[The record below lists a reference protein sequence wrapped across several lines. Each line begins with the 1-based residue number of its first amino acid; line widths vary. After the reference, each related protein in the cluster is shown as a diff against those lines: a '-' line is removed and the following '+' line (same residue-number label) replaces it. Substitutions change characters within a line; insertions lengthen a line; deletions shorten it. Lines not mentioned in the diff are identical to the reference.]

1 MKRRNF
7 VAGAAAAPVLSMQ
20 AQDKPLS
27 IYEFRYYHLRNTL
40 DNQRTRLTDF
50 LVKSALPAMQKAGA
64 GPVGL
69 FTSSLGPD
77 TPLMLMIASYPGL
90 AGFEQARTKILSNQE
105 FMKAATEF
113 YNAPGL
119 PYQRVESQLIQA
131 FQSMPQIEVPP
142 VAEGKP
148 PRLFELRTYES
159 NTPVSLRKKI
169 GMFEN
174 GEIAIFRKTGLN
186 PVLFGE
192 SIVGRNMPNL
202 TYMLW
207 HDNLAARE
215 ANWRNFA
222 TSAEWRAL
230 SKTPGLSDGE
240 VVSNI
245 STVLLSPVN
254 GSPIR

>member
-27 IYEFRYYHLRNTL
+27 IYEFRYYRLRNTL

-50 LVKSALPAMQKAGA
+50 LVKSALPAMRKAGA

-69 FTSSLGPD
+69 FTSSIGPD
-77 TPLMLMIASYPGL
+77 TPLMLLIASYPGL
-90 AGFEQARTKILSNQE
+90 AGFEQVRTKMMSDPE
-105 FMKAATEF
+105 FTKAATEF

-131 FQSMPQIEVPP
+131 FQSMPQIETPP
-142 VAEGKP
+142 VVEGKP

-159 NTPVSLRKKI
+159 NTPMSLRKKI

-192 SIVGRNMPNL
+192 SIVGPNMPNL